1 VKIPNGERADLGEKL
16 EEYMLNPRH
25 SRGRHKARVFASVLG
40 ITRDNQEIL
49 ESALREAASN
59 STDAIS
65 TGDEGFGETFEIRF
79 RLTTDRGQRDGAECL
94 DYSQRRRLSS
104 TDNLFY
110 YLTMPSKI
118 RLHDVVALME
128 DVPATH
134 FLTHKPL
141 QLRRGQIGTVVMLLE
156 DSRFQVEFSDSDG
169 RAYAMLPLRGGQLM
183 VLREQPEPIPA

>member
-1 VKIPNGERADLGEKL
+1 
-16 EEYMLNPRH
+16 
-25 SRGRHKARVFASVLG
+25 
-40 ITRDNQEIL
+40 
-49 ESALREAASN
+49 
-59 STDAIS
+59 
-65 TGDEGFGETFEIRF
+65 
-79 RLTTDRGQRDGAECL
+79 
-94 DYSQRRRLSS
+94 
-104 TDNLFY
+104 LFY
-110 YLTMPSKI
+110 YLIMPSKI

-156 DSRFQVEFSDSDG
+156 DSQFQVEFSDSDG

>member
-1 VKIPNGERADLGEKL
+1 
-16 EEYMLNPRH
+16 
-25 SRGRHKARVFASVLG
+25 
-40 ITRDNQEIL
+40 
-49 ESALREAASN
+49 
-59 STDAIS
+59 
-65 TGDEGFGETFEIRF
+65 
-79 RLTTDRGQRDGAECL
+79 
-94 DYSQRRRLSS
+94 
-104 TDNLFY
+104 LFY
-110 YLTMPSKI
+110 YLIMPSKI

-156 DSRFQVEFSDSDG
+156 DSQFQVEFSGSDG

>member
-1 VKIPNGERADLGEKL
+1 
-16 EEYMLNPRH
+16 
-25 SRGRHKARVFASVLG
+25 
-40 ITRDNQEIL
+40 
-49 ESALREAASN
+49 
-59 STDAIS
+59 
-65 TGDEGFGETFEIRF
+65 
-79 RLTTDRGQRDGAECL
+79 
-94 DYSQRRRLSS
+94 
-104 TDNLFY
+104 
-110 YLTMPSKI
+110 MPSKI

-169 RAYAMLPLRGGQLM
+169 HAYAMLPLRGGQLM